1 MRKNRGVDMTVQQA
15 ISKYKL
21 VRQERDCFGITYNR
35 EVYTNEEEKNNVRTI
50 WTVDEDELAKEEGE
64 SIYYLTIQKIYYNQE
79 YINKYGNARYKTKTT
94 VQLLQ

>member
-1 MRKNRGVDMTVQQA
+1 MEMTLQQA
-15 ISKYKL
+15 IDKYKL
-21 VRQERDCFGITYNR
+21 VKQERDCFGFPYNR

-64 SIYYLTIQKIYYNQE
+64 SVYYLITQKIYYSQQYE
-79 YINKYGNARYKTKTT
+79 NKNGIARYKTKTT